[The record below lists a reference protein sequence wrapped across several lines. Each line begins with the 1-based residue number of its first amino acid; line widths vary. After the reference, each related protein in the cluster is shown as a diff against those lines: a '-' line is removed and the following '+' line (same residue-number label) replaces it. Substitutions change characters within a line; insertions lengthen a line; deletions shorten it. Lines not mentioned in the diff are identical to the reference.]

1 MYRRL
6 CLISALLFLAV
17 GALHPAIDGR
27 HVAPKTKTLTA
38 RIQQAAD
45 LRQAGTAWDHR
56 KPLIAGVKASGKLC
70 QAQNPA
76 ERMISALSA
85 RKLKAHSLS
94 MAENGTLAF
103 ISGNLGNASQLD
115 QVLLPSVQT
124 AAALAHD
131 QQREDAVLAI
141 SWLQTFAASI
151 GVDKPAEEFVA
162 TRCQTDDLGKRHVR
176 LQQVYRGL
184 PLWANDLYV
193 HIDASNEVYAVNGR
207 YAPTPVQVRSSEAG
221 LSAADAA
228 EIVRNELRQK
238 NLLVTIA
245 PETRRALRLPE
256 PTTEKAIWID
266 RQGGSHLV
274 WQVDLH
280 ANLRDWFTYFVD
292 AQEGTVLHKLRN
304 TAEGAVNA
312 SGVDL
317 AGVNRSFRAYEKNST
332 YYMLSDTNPITSAA
346 TNLPD
351 NPAGGLWVIDLK
363 NTDPTEFSNYYH
375 VQSSSA
381 TNWSDRSAVSS
392 MYNLGLTYAY
402 YKNVHGRNAVDGAA
416 STIVSVINVTED
428 GQAMDNAYW
437 NGSAIFWGNG
447 SNYFKPLAG
456 SLDVMAHELTHGVTQ
471 YTANLIY
478 QDQPGAMNEAMSDF
492 FGVMVDRDDWLM
504 GEDIMKPGTGVALRD
519 VAQPDNRNVMS
530 PLPSKMSQYLYTSQ
544 DQGGVHSN
552 CGILNRAAYLVADQ
566 IGRDKTEKIW
576 YRALTN
582 YLTRQSQFIDG
593 RKTLEQSAQD
603 LYGSTEVNAIKQAF
617 DAVEIFDNGGTS
629 TGGDEVNPTLGGGQW
644 IAFVRDDL
652 QIGLYNIASKQNY
665 YFENIRVK
673 AKEYNY
679 SQFSVTA
686 DGYFLYF
693 VNEHGQ
699 IAYLDLSNLSS
710 QGTYN
715 YHAFED
721 VYIQNPGDIWN
732 VAVTRD
738 NTALAFTSH
747 YENDNTIYFY
757 FNGAFHYI
765 ALELPTT
772 QPGITGSTI
781 RYPDVICWSPNLRY
795 PKLAF
800 DAYNVIE
807 LTGGGRRDW
816 WSMGEAQVNFSTASV
831 QLTSLLPAQPEGIS
845 VGNVQYSSTDPDV
858 IIYSYIIEE
867 ENYWDIKIHDFSN
880 QNADDY
886 FAFPDRQVQRP
897 SFSPDDK
904 KFVVDRFSDGKLLI
918 CTIATRTFEAL
929 KIQDAYNK
937 DINARYPKWFVI
949 GGAYDTGVAAHTTAQ
964 APGGFRLLAN
974 YPNPFNSATRIA
986 FRLDRRQKVTI
997 EIYDLAGRL
1006 VRTLVNAEQS
1016 AGEHVVGWDGIDQH
1030 SRAMPSGV
1038 YFCRLCGESQIA
1050 VSRKMLL
1057 VR

>member
-1 MYRRL
+1 MEMKIRF
-6 CLISALLFLAV
+6 CLISALLFLAAGV
-17 GALHPAIDGR
+17 LHPAIDGR
-27 HVAPKTKTLTA
+27 HAARKTQTLTA
-38 RIQQAAD
+38 RIQRATD
-45 LRQAGTAWDHR
+45 LRQAGSAWDQR
-56 KPLIAGVKASGKLC
+56 KPLIASIKVSGQLS

-76 ERMISALSA
+76 DRMISALSA
-85 RKLKAHSLS
+85 RKLKAHSLT

-103 ISGNLGNASQLD
+103 VNGNLGSAAQLE
-115 QVLLPSVQT
+115 QVVVPSVQT
-124 AAALAHD
+124 TAALTFD
-131 QQREDAVLAI
+131 QQRQDAVLAI
-141 SWLQTFAASI
+141 SWLQTFAAAI
-151 GVDKPAEEFVA
+151 GVNKPAEEFVA

-176 LQQVYRGL
+176 LQQMYRGV
-184 PLWANDLYV
+184 PVWANDLYV
-193 HIDASNEVYAVNGR
+193 HIDAKDEVYAVNGR
-207 YAPTPVQVRSSEAG
+207 YAPTPVQVRSTEAG
-221 LSAADAA
+221 LSAANAT
-228 EIVRNELRQK
+228 EIVYNDLRQK
-238 NLLVTIA
+238 NLLRTIA
-245 PETRRALRLPE
+245 PETRRALRMPE
-256 PTTEKAIWID
+256 PTAEKAIWID
-266 RQGGSHLV
+266 RQGDSHLV

-292 AQEGTVLHKLRN
+292 AWDGSVLHKLRN

-317 AGVNRSFRAYEKNST
+317 TGITRSFRAYQKNNT
-332 YYMLSDTNPITSAA
+332 YYMLSDVNPITSAA
-346 TNLPD
+346 TDLPD
-351 NPAGGLWVIDLK
+351 NPAGGLWVIDLR
-363 NTDPTEFSNYYH
+363 NTDPTENSNYYH
-375 VQSSSA
+375 VQSYSA

-402 YKNVHGRNAVDGAA
+402 YKNVHGRDAIDGAA
-416 STIVSVINVTED
+416 STIVTVVNVTED

-504 GEDIMKPGTGVALRD
+504 GEDIMKPGTGSALRD

-530 PLPSKMSQYLYTSQ
+530 PLPSKMSQYLYTSE

-552 CGILNRAAYLVADQ
+552 CGILNRAAYLVANQ

-576 YRALTN
+576 YRALTH

-603 LYGSTEVNAIKQAF
+603 LYGDTEVNAIKQAF
-617 DAVEIFDNGGTS
+617 DAVEITDDGSTS
-629 TGGDEVNPTLGGGQW
+629 TGGDEVNPTFGGGQW
-644 IAFVRDDL
+644 IAFVRDDR
-652 QIGLYNIASKQNY
+652 QIGLYNIASHQNY
-665 YFENIRVK
+665 YFPNIRVK
-673 AKEYNY
+673 SKEYNY

-693 VNEHGQ
+693 VNEEGY
-699 IAYLDLSNLSS
+699 ITYLDLSALPN
-710 QGTYN
+710 YY

-721 VYIQNPGDIWN
+721 VYIENPGDIWN

-738 NTALAFTSH
+738 NTALAFTSQ

-757 FNGAFHYI
+757 FNDAFHYLT
-765 ALELPTT
+765 LELPTT

-800 DAYNVIE
+800 DAYNLIE

-816 WSMGEAQVNFSTASV
+816 WSMGEVQINFATGGM

-858 IIYSYIIEE
+858 IIYSYIIETDH
-867 ENYWDIKIHDFSN
+867 YWDIKIHDFSN
-880 QNADDY
+880 QNADNY
-886 FAFPDRQVQRP
+886 FAFPGRQVQRP

-918 CTIATRTFEAL
+918 CDIAARTFEVL
-929 KIQDAYNK
+929 QIQDAYGYN
-937 DINARYPKWFVI
+937 ITARYPKWFVI
-949 GGAYDTGVAAHTTAQ
+949 GGTYDTGVPAPTATQ
-964 APGGFRLLAN
+964 APGGFRLMAN
-974 YPNPFNSATRIA
+974 FPNPFNSATRIVYQ
-986 FRLDRRQKVTI
+986 LDRRQKVTI
-997 EIYDLAGRL
+997 EIYDLSGRL

-1016 AGEHVVGWDGIDQH
+1016 AGEHVAGWDGNDQ
-1030 SRAMPSGV
+1030 SLRAMPSGV
-1038 YFCRLCGESQIA
+1038 YFCRLSGENQIA
-1050 VSRKMLL
+1050 VGQKMLL